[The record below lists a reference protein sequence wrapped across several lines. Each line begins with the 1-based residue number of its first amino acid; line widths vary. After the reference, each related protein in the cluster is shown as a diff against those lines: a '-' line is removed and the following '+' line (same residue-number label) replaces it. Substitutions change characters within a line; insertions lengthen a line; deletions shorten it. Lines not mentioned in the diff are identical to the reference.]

1 MPAPTAPSAAQP
13 TTRTLERRVAL
24 QNRIASR
31 GAVSFST
38 AVKIGI
44 GWVLFLVMAL
54 FYAMLPIA
62 SLQLLPFLF
71 FGVVCLLTSLYD
83 DAGLNGQ

>member
-1 MPAPTAPSAAQP
+1 MRGGVSVGTA
-13 TTRTLERRVAL
+13 
-24 QNRIASR
+24 I
-31 GAVSFST
+31 
-38 AVKIGI
+38 KIGL
-44 GWVLFLVMAL
+44 GWLLFLVMAL

-83 DAGLNGQ
+83 DAGLNGP

>member
-1 MPAPTAPSAAQP
+1 MATRPNSSAPVPRRSSSLALRALQK
-13 TTRTLERRVAL
+13 RVAT
-24 QNRIASR
+24 R
-31 GAVSFST
+31 GGVSVAT
-38 AVKIGI
+38 AIKIGI
-44 GWVLFLVMAL
+44 GWTLFLIMGL

-83 DAGLNGQ
+83 DAGLNGD

>member
-1 MPAPTAPSAAQP
+1 MATA
-13 TTRTLERRVAL
+13 
-24 QNRIASR
+24 I
-31 GAVSFST
+31 
-38 AVKIGI
+38 KIGI
-44 GWVLFLVMAL
+44 GWTLFLIMGL

-83 DAGLNGQ
+83 DAGLNGD

>member
-1 MPAPTAPSAAQP
+1 MNSVPAEPSPVTSSALEVRARRARMRGGVSVGTA
-13 TTRTLERRVAL
+13 
-24 QNRIASR
+24 I
-31 GAVSFST
+31 
-38 AVKIGI
+38 KIGL
-44 GWVLFLVMAL
+44 GWLLFLVMAL

-83 DAGLNGQ
+83 DAGLNGP